1 MLSTI
6 IGKSPAIMAVKG
18 LIEQVAPSDAT
29 VLVRGPSGAG
39 KELVAKAL
47 HELSPRSKNRFIP
60 INCAAIPRELLESEL
75 FGHRKG
81 AFSGAIGDHKGRFEL
96 AHNGTLFL
104 DEIGD
109 MPMDLQVKLLRVL
122 QERKVDPVGSQQS
135 IDVNVR
141 VIAATHKDLEKAVAS
156 GNFREDLY
164 YRLNV
169 IPLALPSLAERKEDI
184 TELFARFAEM
194 DKRNGDAPVRLSS
207 FSQAVLRHY
216 EWPGN
221 IRELQNLAHRFTAL
235 YAGQE
240 IDLRQIPETMLPVK
254 MLDSIAALADDYPAV
269 AETFDEQ
276 EVAHAIEDFGLPNI
290 EGIVRMAQGIPTLPD
305 EGLVLKDHI
314 AQIERD
320 IIHEAL
326 QRTAHNVSQTARL
339 LSIRR
344 TTLIEKINKYEL
356 TNSAQSA

>member
-47 HELSPRSKNRFIP
+47 HELSPRSKNRFVP

-81 AFSGAIGDHKGRFEL
+81 SFSGAISDHKGRFEL

-122 QERKVDPVGSQQS
+122 QERKVDPIGSQQS
-135 IDVNVR
+135 LDVNVR
-141 VIAATHKDLEKAVAS
+141 VIAATHKDLEKAV
-156 GNFREDLY
+156 GLGEFREDLY

-194 DKRNGDAPVRLSS
+194 EKRNGDAPVRLSS

-240 IDLRQIPETMLPVK
+240 VDLRQVPDIMLPPK
-254 MLDSIAALADDYPAV
+254 ML
-269 AETFDEQ
+269 ETLS
-276 EVAHAIEDFGLPNI
+276 AIEEDFPAAPPPTAPQSDTLEVDDLNLPNI
-290 EGIVRMAQGIPTLPD
+290 EGIVRMAQGISHLPD
-305 EGLVLKDHI
+305 EGLILKDHI
-314 AQIERD
+314 AKIERD
-320 IIHEAL
+320 IIEEAL